1 LAGDGADTWGHRLRD
16 RRAGLLGHPK
26 AKSLGWMTLARA
38 TSWGLSVL
46 LAGLFVTSYEQ
57 RWNSTVEPWGASL
70 MFGGL
75 GLGVAYGL
83 LQQAYPHGV
92 LSGWL
97 WRALFVITVVLVT
110 VPQILSA
117 GSTRASSRTGPSS
130 QRSAD

>member
-1 LAGDGADTWGHRLRD
+1 VTELTWGHRLRD
-16 RRAGLLGHPK
+16 RRAVLLGYPMAK
-26 AKSLGWMTLARA
+26 ALGWMTLACP

-57 RWNSTVEPWGASL
+57 RWNNMVELWAASL

-83 LQQAYPHGV
+83 LQQAHPHGV

-97 WRALFVITVVLVT
+97 WRTLFAITVVLVT
-110 VPQILSA
+110 VPHILSA
-117 GSTRASSRTGPSS
+117 GTNWGVEQDRPIEPAVG
-130 QRSAD
+130 